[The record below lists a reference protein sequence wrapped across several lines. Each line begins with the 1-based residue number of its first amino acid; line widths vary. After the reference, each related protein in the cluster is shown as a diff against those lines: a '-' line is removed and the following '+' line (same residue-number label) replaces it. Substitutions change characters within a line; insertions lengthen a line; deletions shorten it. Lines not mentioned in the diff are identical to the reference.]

1 MKKNLLFTIL
11 CVLGLFGTLNA
22 QVVTIDGTVGEYAKS
37 TSKYV
42 PIYSAFQFSVSQ
54 QYYTAEEINV
64 SGGTIE
70 SIAFKTADVADDAG
84 KSFTR
89 NLEVYMVNTDDYAV
103 VGRVMKQMSA
113 SNKVFSGE
121 VAFTSNSWITIDI
134 TDFEYESGKNILICI
149 NDVTGKKESGGITFD
164 CFESSY
170 TINDNNAKRS
180 FYLKPSST
188 ATIAFDPTASALA
201 ASGDIKQVP
210 FVQFTFKSGTT
221 EEYQEPVTP
230 TNFVATAVSE
240 SKVQLSWDGNANN
253 TSYNI
258 YQGTELIANVEGTSY
273 AVKNLAPGE
282 YYFSVKGANGPKES
296 EAVGAN
302 VTLVEK
308 AVKSITIGQTW
319 NGDSFTAPM
328 SLLNPVEPEKL
339 DSWVEQIY
347 TAEEIGQACTIERLS
362 FPIKCTTTGATPIT
376 TKEIKIYLAET
387 AKTDCSDL
395 AWTAV
400 SDLELVY
407 SDTDIIIGDQEWETF
422 EFTAPFNYSGEKNLA
437 VVVAKSAEEATGMYL
452 WHTNNVANSVLYTNE
467 TSAYTVTLQG
477 ALTNTRPV
485 VKFSW
490 VALTITK
497 AEATSTSSIA
507 LEWSSVKDATSY
519 DVYQGETLV
528 KGGLATTECTVEG
541 LDPYTEYCFTVVAK
555 KDGDELEKS
564 DVKCVKTLDITVS
577 APSNVKAEVESA
589 TSIVLTWDAAEN
601 ALSYNVYNGETLIA
615 ENVEETTYTVEDL
628 APYTEYSFAVAT
640 VRNEQEV
647 KSEAVSA
654 KTLDI
659 TIAAVEEVNAIATSD
674 TTIVLTWTAVENAL
688 SYNVYNKAEVLL
700 ANVTETTYA
709 IDTLKAETEY
719 CFAVTAVRNEQE
731 TEKVEACA
739 TTLAVGQDPDPV
751 VPTNVVATAIN
762 DSTIVLTWDA
772 AINALSYNV
781 YSDTVLLANVTETTF
796 TIDTLTAETEYC
808 FAVSSVRNEKE
819 TEKVTACATTLE
831 VEDNTIVGDYATTF
845 FYDFENGTLEGWN
858 VIDANNDGVKWQFK
872 DGMYGGVNDGKG
884 LYSGMEGGSAAN
896 DYIVTASKYSVTKT
910 SELSFE
916 FTAYDYFFYKEKIA
930 AVISEDGENFE
941 TVWSYEYD
949 EQVGGWQTTTISL
962 KAYAGKDLYLGLHHY
977 GSEDGIRVDNI
988 RLSSQEPAVPTNVT
1002 ATATTTTVTL
1012 TWNEASN
1019 STSYNVYA
1027 VTTEVVEEVETVN
1040 YTLVKDGIKETTF
1053 VVEGLTIAT
1062 EYSYAVTAVNE
1073 FKESKY
1079 SAVVTVTTL
1088 ETDEPETPADTLVL
1102 ATPVVKID
1110 TVTSTTIVFS
1120 WTAVEGAKEYALYFG
1135 EEKLGT
1141 TEDTIAGVQFLEP
1154 NTEYCFTVTAV
1165 SDTVE
1170 SERSEP
1176 ACATT
1181 LSGEAIA
1188 ENEAEFNIYPNPVND
1203 VLFIETE
1210 VEVREV
1216 VIYDVYGRQQTTV
1229 NGQQSTIDV
1238 SNLNSG
1244 IYFVKVVTD
1253 NGEVVKRFVKK

>member
-1 MKKNLLFTIL
+1 MKKNLFFTIL

-22 QVVTIDGTVGEYAKS
+22 QVVTIDGTVGGYTQV
-37 TSKYV
+37 TSKNV
-42 PIYSAFQFSVSQ
+42 PAVCSQKWSISQ
-54 QYYTAEEINV
+54 QYYMAEEIGK
-64 SGGTIE
+64 SSGTIE
-70 SIAFKTADVADDAG
+70 SIAFKTADVANDAG

-103 VGRVMKQMSA
+103 VGKGMKQVSA
-113 SNKVFSGE
+113 SNQVFSGE
-121 VAFTSNSWITIDI
+121 VAITSNSWITIDI
-134 TDFEYESGKNILICI
+134 TDFEYTGENILICV
-149 NDVTGKKESGGITFD
+149 NDVTGSNVSGGISFD
-164 CFESSY
+164 CYESSF
-170 TINDNNAKRS
+170 TIDDSNANRS
-180 FYLKPSST
+180 FYAQSSS
-188 ATIAFDPTASALA
+188 AAFDPTASAIMAKA
-201 ASGDIKQVP
+201 AIKQVP
-210 FVQFTFKSGTT
+210 FVQFAFAAGTT
-221 EEYQEPVTP
+221 EEYQEPVAP
-230 TNFVATAVSE
+230 TNLVATVLNE
-240 SKVQLSWDGNANN
+240 SKVQLTWEGNANN
-253 TSYNI
+253 LGYNI
-258 YQGTELIANVEGTSY
+258 YQGTDKIANVTETSY
-273 AVKNLAPGE
+273 TVKNLVPGE
-282 YYFSVKGANGPKES
+282 YYFEVKAANGPKES
-296 EAVGAN
+296 TGVSAN
-302 VTLVEK
+302 VTIVAK

-319 NGDSFTAPM
+319 VKDSFTAPM
-328 SLLNPVEPEKL
+328 SLLNPLEPEKL

-387 AKTDCSDL
+387 TKTDCSDL

-422 EFTAPFNYSGEKNLA
+422 EFTAPFNYSGTKNLA

-452 WHTNNVANSVLYTNE
+452 WHTNDVANSVLYTNE

-555 KDGDELEKS
+555 KDGNELEKS

-615 ENVEETTYTVEDL
+615 ENVEETTYTVEGL

-700 ANVTETTYA
+700 ANVIETTYA

-739 TTLAVGQDPDPV
+739 TTLATGQDPDPV

-772 AINALSYNV
+772 AINALSYNI

-872 DGMYGGVNDGKG
+872 DGMDGGVNDGKG
-884 LYSGMEGGSAAN
+884 LYSGMPGGSAAN

-916 FTAYDYFFYKEKIA
+916 FTAYDYSFYKEKIA

-1002 ATATTTTVTL
+1002 
-1012 TWNEASN
+1012 
-1019 STSYNVYA
+1019 Y
-1027 VTTEVVEEVETVN
+1027 
-1040 YTLVKDGIKETTF
+1040 GRRI
-1053 VVEGLTIAT
+1053 G
-1062 EYSYAVTAVNE
+1062 
-1073 FKESKY
+1073 
-1079 SAVVTVTTL
+1079 
-1088 ETDEPETPADTLVL
+1088 
-1102 ATPVVKID
+1102 
-1110 TVTSTTIVFS
+1110 
-1120 WTAVEGAKEYALYFG
+1120 
-1135 EEKLGT
+1135 
-1141 TEDTIAGVQFLEP
+1141 
-1154 NTEYCFTVTAV
+1154 
-1165 SDTVE
+1165 
-1170 SERSEP
+1170 RSEERTAHRALPRQPRHPPPRSP
-1176 ACATT
+1176 ALGFVTEESYRYSPG
-1181 LSGEAIA
+1181 SG
-1188 ENEAEFNIYPNPVND
+1188 NQHSRN
-1203 VLFIETE
+1203 
-1210 VEVREV
+1210 
-1216 VIYDVYGRQQTTV
+1216 RQ
-1229 NGQQSTIDV
+1229 
-1238 SNLNSG
+1238 
-1244 IYFVKVVTD
+1244 
-1253 NGEVVKRFVKK
+1253 

>member
-1 MKKNLLFTIL
+1 MKKNLLFAIL
-11 CVLGLFGTLNA
+11 CVLGLFGTINA
-22 QVVTIDGTVGEYAKS
+22 QDVVTIDGTVGNREVT
-37 TSKYV
+37 TSKNV
-42 PIYSAFQFSVSQ
+42 PAYCGQNWAITQQF
-54 QYYTAEEINV
+54 YTAEEIGK
-64 SGGTIE
+64 SSGTIE
-70 SIAFKTADVADDAG
+70 SIAFKTADVSGEDE
-84 KSFTR
+84 KYPFTR
-89 NLEVYMVNTDDYAV
+89 NLEIYMSNSEDYAI
-103 VGRVMKQMSA
+103 VGNSFRAMS
-113 SNKVFSGE
+113 SSDLVFSGN
-121 VAFTSNSWITIDI
+121 VTFAYNSWVSIDI
-134 TDFEYESGKNILICI
+134 TDFEYTGKNVLICV
-149 NDVTGKKESGGITFD
+149 NDVTGSNVGGGITFEA
-164 CFESSY
+164 FKHSV
-170 TINDNNAKRS
+170 TIDGSNANRALYKRS
-180 FYLKPSST
+180 TSSAFN
-188 ATIAFDPTASALA
+188 ATTTVTGATVNAP
-201 ASGDIKQVP
+201 VP

-302 VTLVEK
+302 VTLVAK

-319 NGDSFTAPM
+319 NGDSDTAPM
-328 SLLNPVEPEKL
+328 TLTNYPN
-339 DSWVEQIY
+339 SWVEQIY

-362 FPIKCTTTGATPIT
+362 FPIKCIQDVAEENRIKIT

-387 AKTDCSDL
+387 TKTDCSDL

-422 EFTAPFNYSGEKNLA
+422 EFTTPFNYSGEKNLA
-437 VVVAKSAEEATGMYL
+437 VVVAKSAEESTGMYL
-452 WHTNNVANSVLYTNE
+452 WHTNAVANSVLYTNE
-467 TSAYTVTLQG
+467 TSTYPTAQG
-477 ALTNTRPV
+477 NLTNTRPV

-739 TTLAVGQDPDPV
+739 TTLAIGQDPDPV

-762 DSTIVLTWDA
+762 DSTIVLTWDV

-884 LYSGMEGGSAAN
+884 LYSGMEGGEKAD
-896 DYIVTASKYSVTKT
+896 DYIITASKYSITKT

-916 FTAYDYFFYKEKIA
+916 FTAYNYFFYKEKIA

-949 EQVGGWQTTTISL
+949 EQVGGWQTATINL
-962 KAYAGKDLYLGLHHY
+962 KAYAGKDLYLGLYHY
-977 GSEDGIRVDNI
+977 GTEDGLRVDNI
-988 RLSSQEPAVPTNVT
+988 KLDSKEPSVPTNLT

-1012 TWNEASN
+1012 TWNAAAN

-1027 VTTEVVEEVETVN
+1027 VTTEVVEEVETVE
-1040 YTLVKDGIKETTF
+1040 YTLVKDGVKETTF
-1053 VVEGLTIAT
+1053 VVEDLTVST
-1062 EYSYAVTAVNE
+1062 EYSYVVTSVNE

-1079 SAVVTVTTL
+1079 SQVVTVTTL
-1088 ETDEPETPADTLVL
+1088 STDEPTEPVVL
-1102 ATPVVKID
+1102 AAPVVTVD
-1110 TVTSTTIVFS
+1110 TVTSTSIVFV
-1120 WTAVEGAKEYALYFG
+1120 WNAVEGAKEYAMYFG

-1141 TEDTIAGVQFLEP
+1141 TEDTIAGINGLDP
-1154 NTEYCFTVTAV
+1154 NMEYCVTVTAV
-1165 SDTVE
+1165 CDTVE
-1170 SERSEP
+1170 SAHSEK

-1181 LSGEAIA
+1181 LSGEGIE
-1188 ENEAEFNIYPNPVND
+1188 ENATAFNIYPNPVND
-1203 VLFIETE
+1203 KLYIETE
-1210 VEVREV
+1210 VEIETV
-1216 VIYDVYGRQQTTV
+1216 VVYTITGVVVGQQSMV
-1229 NGQQSTIDV
+1229 NGQQLTIDV
-1238 SNLNSG
+1238 ANLNSG
-1244 IYFVKVVTD
+1244 IYFVKVVTE
-1253 NGEVVKRFVKK
+1253 NGETVKRFIKK